1 MDHWDPAL
9 VNPLAA
15 ARPVLLIDNA
25 GVGRSGGTVPKTF
38 SGWAQHYIDVIC
50 ALNIRQVDVMGFSMG
65 GCVAQLVALN
75 APRGLVRRL
84 VLCGT
89 IPSSGQ
95 GVVTAPLGPFNQLKA
110 AVTDQQQKDAFLAT
124 FFTPS
129 RRSQAAGEA
138 AWARIIGARPGR
150 SHYVPADGAHRQA
163 VAFAKFMDPKQA
175 MEASYDRFHHL
186 DLPVLIANGSEDL
199 LLPTENSILMWKMLN
214 HAQAQL
220 HLYPDSGHGFLYQ
233 YADHFASTVN
243 AFLDQPEIRPSRL

>member
-50 ALNIRQVDVMGFSMG
+50 ALDIRQVDVMGFSMG

-186 DLPVLIANGSEDL
+186 DLPVLIANGK
-199 LLPTENSILMWKMLN
+199 T
-214 HAQAQL
+214 
-220 HLYPDSGHGFLYQ
+220 HG
-233 YADHFASTVN
+233 
-243 AFLDQPEIRPSRL
+243 